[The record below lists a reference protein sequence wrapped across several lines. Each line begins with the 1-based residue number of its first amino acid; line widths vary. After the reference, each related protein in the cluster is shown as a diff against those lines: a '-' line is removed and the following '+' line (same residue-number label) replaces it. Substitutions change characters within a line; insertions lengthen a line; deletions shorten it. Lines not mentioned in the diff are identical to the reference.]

1 MERMRSYVVFSGVS
15 GAGALMPFGLLA
27 VALVT
32 TGIYGTL
39 AYMVTRRTSEIGIRM
54 ALGARRGQVL
64 MMVLRESGVVF
75 VVGALL
81 GIPLAIAATR
91 LLGSMLFGVAPSDPL
106 TYAGGLGLIAIVA
119 LIASLQPA
127 RRAASTD
134 PIVALRYE

>member
-1 MERMRSYVVFSGVS
+1 
-15 GAGALMPFGLLA
+15 
-27 VALVT
+27 
-32 TGIYGTL
+32 
-39 AYMVTRRTSEIGIRM
+39 VTRRTSEIGIRM

-75 VVGALL
+75 GVGALL